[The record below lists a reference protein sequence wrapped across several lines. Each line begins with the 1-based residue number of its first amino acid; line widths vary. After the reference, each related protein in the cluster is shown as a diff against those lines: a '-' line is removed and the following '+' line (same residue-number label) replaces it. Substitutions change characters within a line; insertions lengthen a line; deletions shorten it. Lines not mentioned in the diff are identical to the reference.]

1 MPCPGN
7 VIARTGAKRRDA
19 AIYLGDNEHKNI
31 RASAHVFVRLIGQ
44 WNPYQE

>member
-19 AIYLGDNEHKNI
+19 AIYLGNNKQKNI
-31 RASAHVFVRLIGQ
+31 RASALVSVRLIGV